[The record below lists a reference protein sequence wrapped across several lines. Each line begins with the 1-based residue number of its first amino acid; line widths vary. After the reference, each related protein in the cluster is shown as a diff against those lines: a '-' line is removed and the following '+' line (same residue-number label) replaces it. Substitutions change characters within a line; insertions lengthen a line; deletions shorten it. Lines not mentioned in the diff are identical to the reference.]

1 VDTLFELDAVPEGQR
16 KSPAPDV
23 VAAQRAYNA
32 RLMAAAFPQ
41 TTEACWLEYYEGRGA
56 RPVPLYT
63 PFERT

>member
-1 VDTLFELDAVPEGQR
+1 VSETLFELDDTEDKRQLL
-16 KSPAPDV
+16 PDV

-41 TTEACWLEYYEGRGA
+41 TTEACWLAYYENKAA

-63 PFERT
+63 PFERK